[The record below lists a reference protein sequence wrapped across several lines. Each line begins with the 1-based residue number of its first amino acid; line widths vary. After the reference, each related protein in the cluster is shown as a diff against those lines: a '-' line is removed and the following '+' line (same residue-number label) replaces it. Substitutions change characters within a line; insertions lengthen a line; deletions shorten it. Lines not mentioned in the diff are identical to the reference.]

1 MLQISGLPSGAYHP
15 VKPRTKLE
23 SATLLGRSSLMGVSS
38 TCNIST
44 SGGYWKSNIIEKIVY
59 LDKSVD
65 HLITQ
70 LCMFHLQRATFTKVF
85 VGGTTLACWCQG
97 LSFCAMKPKNLLTY
111 QEVTVDG
118 DFCGVLCRHVA
129 LVEWNSR
136 LCMPPKCHPD
146 TIPPLRRTWIRQQS
160 ILQFLTAPLKDNC
173 SLSRFPTADVSKST
187 SSCTPT
193 CSDHIAYIYQK
204 HCSNICCRNMVSDHY
219 LITSRML
226 ILWMH
231 SKLTL
236 SIPHRPLL
244 PRFFVG

>member
-70 LCMFHLQRATFTKVF
+70 LCMLHLQRATFTKVF
-85 VGGTTLACWCQG
+85 VGGTTLAYWCQG

-173 SLSRFPTADVSKST
+173 SLSRFPNCRRFKIYIKLHADLFRSYGIYISKALLEHLL
-187 SSCTPT
+187 PKYGVGPLP
-193 CSDHIAYIYQK
+193 DHISYVNSLDAFKTY
-204 HCSNICCRNMVSDHY
+204 
-219 LITSRML
+219 
-226 ILWMH
+226 
-231 SKLTL
+231 
-236 SIPHRPLL
+236 
-244 PRFFVG
+244 FVDPS